1 MIRPHFKLSVTARIA
16 LLAIA
21 LALTSN
27 VVLVAFVWKLV
38 HDDAID
44 ALRRDTIEQSD
55 ALVAVYRTGGIPALD
70 RAIAF
75 ARAPGDRSLIVAIVD
90 SDGRRRAGVGPDDVT
105 AVGAPVSVAFRIGTM
120 GTEPPWSEREA
131 GYAVR
136 RVGSYWLVSGRLLDD
151 WQEEQRGIERALL
164 TAMLLSL
171 GLGVGCGLVVT
182 RYVGRRLDGVA
193 DVIEGVAD
201 GDLSRR
207 VPNAAR
213 APHPGGDAFDRLATQ
228 LNAMLDKTERLMTEL
243 RIVTDG
249 LAHDLRSP
257 LARLRAKVE
266 AAVLQGDPAQRPEQ
280 HDAAMGGLLIETDL
294 VMRMLSTM
302 IEITRAESVSRDR
315 LAAIDPAALVE
326 EIAELYA
333 PVVEDAGMRFT
344 TVIAQNPPLIVL
356 HRELLTQA
364 IANLID
370 NALRHANAGDGGA
383 ITLRLVLAGDE
394 ARFQVEDRGPG
405 IAECD
410 RAQALRRFGRLDSA
424 RSLPGA
430 GLGMALVEA
439 VARLH
444 GGRLE
449 LDDNAPGL
457 VATVVVPLGQRA
469 HGS

>member
-1 MIRPHFKLSVTARIA
+1 MIRLSVTARIA
-16 LLAIA
+16 LLAIG
-21 LALTSN
+21 LALISN
-27 VVLVAFVWKLV
+27 LVLVGFVWKLV

-44 ALRRDTIEQSD
+44 AVRRDTIEESD
-55 ALVAVYRTGGIPALD
+55 ALVAVYRTGGLAALS
-70 RAIAF
+70 RAIEDAQ
-75 ARAPGDRSLIVAIVD
+75 APSDPTRIVMVVGP
-90 SDGRRRAGVGPDDVT
+90 DGRRLAQVGP
-105 AVGAPVSVAFRIGTM
+105 AIGQAGQAPSIGFHIGQVGDSR
-120 GTEPPWSEREA
+120 PWSEREA

-136 RVGSYWLVSGRLLDD
+136 QIGPNRLVSGHLLDD
-151 WQEEQRGIERALL
+151 WEEEQRGIERALAAA
-164 TAMLLSL
+164 TLLSL
-171 GLGVGCGLVVT
+171 ALGIGGGLVVT
-182 RYVGRRLDGVA
+182 RYVGQRLNRVT
-193 DVIEGVAD
+193 DVIEGVAE

-207 VPNAAR
+207 VPNAAS
-213 APHPGGDAFDRLATQ
+213 AGDAFDRLALR

-257 LARLRAKVE
+257 LARLRAKAE
-266 AAVLQGDPAQRPEQ
+266 AAVLQADPAQRE
-280 HDAAMGGLLIETDL
+280 AAMGGLLIETDL

-302 IEITRAESVSRDR
+302 IEITRAESVPRDR
-315 LAAIDPAALVE
+315 LAPIDPATLME

-333 PVVEDAGMRFT
+333 PVVEDVGMRFEA
-344 TVIAQNPPLIVL
+344 VIEAGAPRIVL

-370 NALRHANAGDGGA
+370 NALRHAGAGGA
-383 ITLRLVLAGDE
+383 ITLRLAIAGGE

-405 IAECD
+405 IAEAD

-444 GGRLE
+444 DGRIE
-449 LDDNAPGL
+449 LGDNAPGL
-457 VATVVVPLGQRA
+457 VAAIVVPVTL
-469 HGS
+469 

>member
-1 MIRPHFKLSVTARIA
+1 MIRLSVTARIA
-16 LLAIA
+16 LLAIG
-21 LALTSN
+21 LALISN
-27 VVLVAFVWKLV
+27 LVLVGFVWKLV

-44 ALRRDTIEQSD
+44 AVRRDTLEESD
-55 ALVAVYRTGGIPALD
+55 ALVAVYRTGGLPALG
-70 RAIAF
+70 RAIEDAQ
-75 ARAPGDRSLIVAIVD
+75 APSDPTRIVMVIAP
-90 SDGRRRAGVGPDDVT
+90 DGRRLAQVGP
-105 AVGAPVSVAFRIGTM
+105 AIGQVGSAPAIGFHI
-120 GTEPPWSEREA
+120 GQVGDSRPWSEREA

-136 RVGSYWLVSGRLLDD
+136 QIGTNRLVSGHLLDD
-151 WQEEQRGIERALL
+151 WQEEQRGIERALAAA
-164 TAMLLSL
+164 TLLSL
-171 GLGVGCGLVVT
+171 ALGIGGGLVVT
-182 RYVGRRLDGVA
+182 RYVGQRLNRVT
-193 DVIEGVAD
+193 DVIEGVAE

-207 VPNAAR
+207 VPNAAS
-213 APHPGGDAFDRLATQ
+213 GGDAFDRLALR

-257 LARLRAKVE
+257 LARLRAKAE
-266 AAVLQGDPAQRPEQ
+266 AAVLQADPAQRE
-280 HDAAMGGLLIETDL
+280 AAMGGLLIETDL

-302 IEITRAESVSRDR
+302 IEITRAESVPRDR
-315 LAAIDPAALVE
+315 LAPIDPAALME

-333 PVVEDAGMRFT
+333 PVVEDAGMRFDA
-344 TVIAQNPPLIVL
+344 VIAEHPPRIVL

-370 NALRHANAGDGGA
+370 NALRHAGAGGA
-383 ITLRLVLAGDE
+383 ISLRLAIEGAE

-405 IAECD
+405 IAEAD

-444 GGRLE
+444 DGRIE
-449 LDDNAPGL
+449 LGDNAPGL
-457 VATVVVPLGQRA
+457 VAAVVVPVTL
-469 HGS
+469 

>member
-1 MIRPHFKLSVTARIA
+1 MSAFRLSVTARIA
-16 LLAIA
+16 LLSIA
-21 LALTSN
+21 LALISN
-27 VVLVAFVWKLV
+27 LVLGAFVWKLV

-44 ALRRDTIEQSD
+44 AVRRDTIEQSD
-55 ALVAVYRTGGIPALD
+55 ALAAVYRSGGLAVLT
-70 RAIAF
+70 RTIAESRS
-75 ARAPGDRSLIVAIVD
+75 AGDLTQIVAVLGP
-90 SDGRRRAGVGPDDVT
+90 DGRRIAGTGADVARVDRLEPT
-105 AVGAPVSVAFRIGTM
+105 IFRIGTL
-120 GTEPPWSEREA
+120 GGAAGVVRAWGDREA
-131 GYAVR
+131 GYTVR
-136 RVGSYWLVSGRLLDD
+136 QIGAYRLVNGRLLDD
-151 WQEEQRGIERALL
+151 WEQEQRGIERALV

-171 GLGVGCGLVVT
+171 ALGVGGGLVVT
-182 RYVGRRLDGVA
+182 RYVGRRLNKVA
-193 DVIEGVAD
+193 DVIEGVAS

-207 VPNAAR
+207 VSNAA
-213 APHPGGDAFDRLATQ
+213 HGGDAFDRLATR

-257 LARLRAKVE
+257 LARLRAKAE
-266 AAVLQGDPAQRPEQ
+266 AAVLQADPAQRE
-280 HDAAMGGLLIETDL
+280 AAMGGLLIETDL

-302 IEITRAESVSRDR
+302 IEITRAESVPRDR
-315 LAAIDPAALVE
+315 LAPVDPRALME

-333 PVVEDAGMRFT
+333 PVIEDSGLRFEA
-344 TVIAQNPPLIVL
+344 VIAPRAPRMVL

-370 NALRHANAGDGGA
+370 NALRHAGQGRA
-383 ITLRLVLAGDE
+383 ITLRLVIGEDE

-405 IAECD
+405 IAEAD

-449 LDDNAPGL
+449 LGDNAPGL
-457 VATVVVPLGQRA
+457 VVAIVVPVSL
-469 HGS
+469 

>member
-1 MIRPHFKLSVTARIA
+1 VTLRLTFTTRIA

-38 HDDAID
+38 HDDAIE
-44 ALRRDTIEQSD
+44 ALRRDTIAESD
-55 ALVAVYRTGGIPALD
+55 ALVAVYRTGGLAALGKTIADRRSPAD
-70 RAIAF
+70 
-75 ARAPGDRSLIVAIVD
+75 PSRSLAVIAP
-90 SDGRRRAGVGPDDVT
+90 DGRRGAG
-105 AVGAPVSVAFRIGTM
+105 GAPDFAHVAALQPTLFQIGRM
-120 GTEPPWSEREA
+120 SDWQPWSEREA

-136 RVGSYWLVSGRLLDD
+136 RIDVYRLVSGRLLDD
-151 WQEEQRGIERALL
+151 WEQEQRGIERALL
-164 TAMLLSL
+164 TAMALSL
-171 GLGVGCGLVVT
+171 ALGVAGGLVVT
-182 RYVGRRLDGVA
+182 RYVGRRLNSVA
-193 DVIEGVAD
+193 DVIEGVAG

-207 VPNAAR
+207 VTNAAS
-213 APHPGGDAFDRLATQ
+213 GGDAFDRLATR

-257 LARLRAKVE
+257 LARLRAKAE
-266 AAVLQGDPAQRPEQ
+266 AAVLQADPAQRE
-280 HDAAMGGLLIETDL
+280 AAMGGLLIETDL

-302 IEITRAESVSRDR
+302 IEITRAESVPRDR
-315 LAAIDPAALVE
+315 LAAVDPAALME

-333 PVVEDAGMRFT
+333 PVVEDAGMRFEA
-344 TVIAQNPPLIVL
+344 VIARGLPQLVL

-364 IANLID
+364 LANLID
-370 NALRHANAGDGGA
+370 NALRHAGAGAA
-383 ITLRLVLAGDE
+383 ITLRLALGDGE
-394 ARFQVEDRGPG
+394 ARFSVEDRGPG
-405 IAECD
+405 IAEAD

-449 LDDNAPGL
+449 LSDNAPGL
-457 VATVVVPLGQRA
+457 VAAVVVPVAL
-469 HGS
+469 

>member
-1 MIRPHFKLSVTARIA
+1 MIRSGVKLSVTARIA

-27 VVLVAFVWKLV
+27 LVLVGFVWKLV

-55 ALVAVYRTGGIPALD
+55 ALVAVYRTGGIPALN
-70 RAIAF
+70 RAIGF
-75 ARAPGDRSLIVAIVD
+75 SRAPGDRSLIVEIVD
-90 SDGRRRAGVGPDDVT
+90 ADGRRRAGVGPDDVT
-105 AVGAPVSVAFRIGTM
+105 VVGAPISVPFRIGTM
-120 GTEPPWSEREA
+120 GSQPPWSEREA

-164 TAMLLSL
+164 TAIALSL
-171 GLGVGCGLVVT
+171 LLGIGCGLVVT
-182 RYVGRRLDGVA
+182 RYVGRRLNGVA
-193 DVIEGVAD
+193 DVIEGVAN

-207 VPNAAR
+207 VTDASRGLPR
-213 APHPGGDAFDRLATQ
+213 GGDAFDRLATR

-257 LARLRAKVE
+257 LARLRAKAE
-266 AAVLQGDPAQRPEQ
+266 AAVLQADPAQRE
-280 HDAAMGGLLIETDL
+280 AAMGGLLVETDL
-294 VMRMLSTM
+294 VMRILSTM
-302 IEITRAESVSRDR
+302 IEITRAESLSRDR
-315 LAAIDPAALVE
+315 LAAVDPAALVE
-326 EIAELYA
+326 EIADLYA
-333 PVVEDAGMRFT
+333 PVVEDAGLRFDT
-344 TVIAQNPPLIVL
+344 AFPPTVPPMVL

-364 IANLID
+364 LSNLID
-370 NALRHANAGDGGA
+370 NALRHAGEGGA
-383 ITLRLVLAGDE
+383 VTLRLVLGEGE

-405 IAECD
+405 IAEAD

-449 LDDNAPGL
+449 LSDNAPGL
-457 VATVVVPLGQRA
+457 VAAVVVPFDR
-469 HGS
+469 